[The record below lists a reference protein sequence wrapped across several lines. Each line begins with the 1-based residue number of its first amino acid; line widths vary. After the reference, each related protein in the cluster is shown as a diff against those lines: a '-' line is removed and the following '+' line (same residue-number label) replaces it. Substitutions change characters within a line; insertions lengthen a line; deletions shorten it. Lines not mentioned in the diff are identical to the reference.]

1 MFWAIALRMVNNAS
15 CLIAYYDGREKGG
28 TFFTIRKA
36 MAQNIPIVNVFWN
49 LNEWF
54 MSDIG
59 SIIIIVIVFRVLF
72 IVLRA
77 WWSGDSRND
86 YRRDR

>member
-1 MFWAIALRMVNNAS
+1 
-15 CLIAYYDGREKGG
+15 
-28 TFFTIRKA
+28 
-36 MAQNIPIVNVFWN
+36 
-49 LNEWF
+49 
-54 MSDIG
+54 MSDII

-72 IVLRA
+72 IMFRA

>member
-1 MFWAIALRMVNNAS
+1 M
-15 CLIAYYDGREKGG
+15 D
-28 TFFTIRKA
+28 
-36 MAQNIPIVNVFWN
+36 
-49 LNEWF
+49 
-54 MSDIG
+54 DIG

-72 IVLRA
+72 IALRA

>member
-1 MFWAIALRMVNNAS
+1 
-15 CLIAYYDGREKGG
+15 
-28 TFFTIRKA
+28 
-36 MAQNIPIVNVFWN
+36 
-49 LNEWF
+49 

-77 WWSGDSRND
+77 WWNGDSRND